1 MSSISTVRGARTPP
15 TSNGSAPPERGIAVV
30 TGASSGIGAE
40 LAKGLAERGH
50 PLMLVARRRERLE
63 ELAKRTRAEFGVE
76 VEVRPCDLSDA
87 EQLAELAGELRSRRV
102 AVLCDNAGFTTC
114 GLVRAADLVREM
126 QAVAVNVT
134 AVHTLALAV
143 LPGMLERDAGAIL
156 VTGSAAGVQP
166 VPSAATYAAT
176 KAFVNTFTEALSVE
190 LKGTNVTCTLLAPG
204 PVRTEFFAVGGVAG
218 MEKVTGFFA
227 WQSPDRVARD
237 ALVAMERGR
246 RVVIPG
252 PVAKL
257 QALSGRLMPRFML
270 FGLLRAVFL
279 PIVRYSA
286 RPKAQKRAADR
297 ANAAV

>member
-1 MSSISTVRGARTPP
+1 MSSIATARRIGRPSPADGGAAQRGV
-15 TSNGSAPPERGIAVV
+15 AVV
-30 TGASSGIGAE
+30 TGASSGIGRA
-40 LAKGLAERGH
+40 LALGLAERGH
-50 PLMLVARRRERLE
+50 PLMLVARRAERLE
-63 ELAKRTRAEFGVE
+63 QLAARIRAGFAVE

-87 EQLAELAGELRSRRV
+87 GQLAALAADLRTRRV

-114 GLVRAADLVREM
+114 GPVREADPWREM
-126 QAVAVNVT
+126 AAVAVNVT
-134 AVHTLALAV
+134 AAHTLALAV
-143 LPGMLERDAGAIL
+143 LPGMLDRDAGAIL

-176 KAFVNTFTEALSVE
+176 KAFVNTFSEALSVE

-204 PVRTEFFAVGGVAG
+204 PVHTEFFDVGGVAR
-218 MEKVTGFFA
+218 MAAVTGFFA
-227 WQSPDRVARD
+227 WQSPERVARD

-257 QALSGRLMPRFML
+257 QALGGRLIPRSLL
-270 FGLLRAVFL
+270 FVLLRAVFL

-286 RPKAQKRAADR
+286 RPAAPRRAGRRARAA
-297 ANAAV
+297 A

>member
-1 MSSISTVRGARTPP
+1 MSSISAIRGAATPP
-15 TSNGSAPPERGIAVV
+15 SSNGATPARRGCAVV
-30 TGASSGIGAE
+30 TGASSGIGLE
-40 LAKGLAERGH
+40 LTRGLAARGH
-50 PLMLVARRRERLE
+50 PLVLVARRWERLE
-63 ELAKRTRAEFGVE
+63 EIATQMRAEFGVE
-76 VEVRPCDLSDA
+76 VDVWPCDLSSAD
-87 EQLAELAGELRSRRV
+87 QLAALADELRSRHV

-114 GLVRAADLVREM
+114 GPVGEADLERELD
-126 QAVAVNVT
+126 AVAVNVT
-134 AVHTLALAV
+134 AAHTLALAV

-190 LKGTNVTCTLLAPG
+190 LRGTNVSCTLLAPG
-204 PVRTEFFAVGGVAG
+204 PVRTEFFDVGGVGG

-227 WQSPDRVARD
+227 WQSPERVAED
-237 ALVAMERGR
+237 ALVAMEHGR

-257 QALSGRLMPRFML
+257 QALSGRLMPRFLL
-270 FGLLRAVFL
+270 FPLLRAVFL

-286 RPKAQKRAADR
+286 KPKARGAAKRAKV
-297 ANAAV
+297 AA